1 MKKLLTILLT
11 ILTLTSYGQQ
21 RMVKAEKIIFRMVN
35 EYRVSQGLET
45 VVWSEDVY
53 DAAYHHSSYMSYEEV
68 NFSHSET
75 VDIKGH
81 EEINDP
87 QNRIKKYC
95 GKLSWG
101 TECMAGMMFIT
112 WRDKLPNLEELCREV
127 VNDWINS
134 PGHRKAMLFDKEG
147 HGNLKIGAVSVIHVR
162 YCDSATPVLVL
173 VHPK

>member
-1 MKKLLTILLT
+1 MKKLITILLT
-11 ILTLTSYGQQ
+11 LLTFVSYGQQ

-35 EYRVSQGLET
+35 EYRVSQGLEA

-53 DAAYHHSSYMSYEEV
+53 DAAYHHSYYMSYEGV

-101 TECMAGMMFIT
+101 TECMAGLSFYPWGGVPI
-112 WRDKLPNLEELCREV
+112 DLEELCREV

-147 HGNLKIGAVSVIHVR
+147 HGNLKIGAVSVIGVR
-162 YCDSATPVLVL
+162 YSSSSVPVLVL